1 MTILDG
7 KATAAEVRAE
17 VAAQVQQIYAR
28 SGRVPGLAVVVV
40 GDDPASQVYVHNK
53 EMACAE
59 VGILSRTV
67 RMPATATTTEV
78 LTAIL
83 ALNADPSI
91 DAIIVQLPLPP
102 QCDAH
107 RLQDAIDPAKDV
119 DGLGAVQ
126 QGYLAKGG
134 YCALTPCTPT
144 GVVALLQR
152 YGIALEGKHAVVVGR
167 SALVGKP
174 LAGMLLAHNATVT
187 LCHSHTADLPAVC
200 RSADILCVAVG
211 KPHLV
216 GAEWV
221 KEGAVV
227 VDIGIKRLGDRLQG
241 DVDFD
246 AVAPR
251 CSYISPVPGGVGPM
265 TVAILLAN
273 TVRAYQLAHES

>member
-28 SGRVPGLAVVVV
+28 SGRVPGLAVVLV

-78 LTAIL
+78 LAAIL

-91 DAIIVQLPLPP
+91 DGIIVQLPLPP

-241 DVDFD
+241 DVDYD

-265 TVAILLAN
+265 TVAMLLAN